1 MKNYLITGGC
11 GFIGQHLAK
20 KLLNSKC
27 KIDIIDLPKKKNFIK
42 SKYIRLIKADVSRKE
57 TFKKLNKKYDIAFHL
72 AAQTSSRLSEIFT
85 KNDIDSNI
93 LGSFNF
99 CEWAKKERPKRVVF
113 TSSMSVYGK
122 IANNV
127 KEEKICNPKSVYGM
141 SKLYSEKLFE
151 RLKNYNIKVTIFRL
165 FNIYGP
171 GQDLQNLYQ
180 GMFSIYLAQALKKN
194 QIDITGSLNRYRD
207 FVYIS
212 DTVNALLINPRNKKN
227 WLMNLGT
234 GVKCSVKNVI
244 NIIKKELKKNK
255 IKIHIKKSYFED
267 TWGSY
272 ANISKL
278 RSEGWKPKYSIKEG
292 AKLTIYE
299 TK

>member
-99 CEWAKKERPKRVVF
+99 CEW
-113 TSSMSVYGK
+113 T
-122 IANNV
+122 
-127 KEEKICNPKSVYGM
+127 
-141 SKLYSEKLFE
+141 
-151 RLKNYNIKVTIFRL
+151 
-165 FNIYGP
+165 
-171 GQDLQNLYQ
+171 
-180 GMFSIYLAQALKKN
+180 
-194 QIDITGSLNRYRD
+194 
-207 FVYIS
+207 
-212 DTVNALLINPRNKKN
+212 
-227 WLMNLGT
+227 
-234 GVKCSVKNVI
+234 
-244 NIIKKELKKNK
+244 
-255 IKIHIKKSYFED
+255 KKSSLYII
-267 TWGSY
+267 Y
-272 ANISKL
+272 VCL
-278 RSEGWKPKYSIKEG
+278 RKNCK
-292 AKLTIYE
+292 
-299 TK
+299 